1 MREEFVKRVL
11 SGESTMSAL
20 CREYGISRPTGYKW
34 VERQQAGKPLEDQS
48 RRPKTIHRVAP
59 ETERLILD
67 YREAH
72 PAIGALKIH
81 RILENKGH
89 CDLPSVKTVNNILK
103 RNGMITREASQAA
116 TPMQRFEKE
125 TPNEMWQAD
134 YKGHF
139 EMADGRR
146 CHPLNIIDDH
156 SRFNLCCE
164 PMYTESYQ
172 EIKPVMI
179 RLFESY
185 GLPRVFLCD
194 NGNPWGTSQST
205 GFTSF
210 EVWLMELGIL
220 TIHGRPLHPQTQGK
234 DESFNRSMTKELLK
248 HTMILDREDARKKF
262 DQYRKF
268 YNEERPHHA
277 LNLDTPASDFERRFK
292 TMAENIVIAT
302 YEVESEAYQAL
313 SEIKHETNNA
323 NYAISQAVIVKKENG
338 QLNIRD
344 GFDTGREADDTW
356 SGGLIGSL
364 IGILGGPLGILLGGS
379 VGMMIGG
386 AVDANDM
393 ANHISLLERAG
404 DCIAEGETA
413 MLLLAQEEYETALT
427 AKLNRFRVSITRM
440 DAAEIA
446 AEIEHA
452 NEVEKQLAKDA
463 RSKLRAEKTE
473 SFKATVEKKRD
484 ELKAW
489 FAGRGEK

>member
-1 MREEFVKRVL
+1 
-11 SGESTMSAL
+11 
-20 CREYGISRPTGYKW
+20 
-34 VERQQAGKPLEDQS
+34 
-48 RRPKTIHRVAP
+48 
-59 ETERLILD
+59 
-67 YREAH
+67 
-72 PAIGALKIH
+72 
-81 RILENKGH
+81 
-89 CDLPSVKTVNNILK
+89 
-103 RNGMITREASQAA
+103 
-116 TPMQRFEKE
+116 
-125 TPNEMWQAD
+125 
-134 YKGHF
+134 
-139 EMADGRR
+139 
-146 CHPLNIIDDH
+146 
-156 SRFNLCCE
+156 
-164 PMYTESYQ
+164 
-172 EIKPVMI
+172 
-179 RLFESY
+179 
-185 GLPRVFLCD
+185 
-194 NGNPWGTSQST
+194 
-205 GFTSF
+205 
-210 EVWLMELGIL
+210 
-220 TIHGRPLHPQTQGK
+220 
-234 DESFNRSMTKELLK
+234 
-248 HTMILDREDARKKF
+248 
-262 DQYRKF
+262 
-268 YNEERPHHA
+268 
-277 LNLDTPASDFERRFK
+277 
-292 TMAENIVIAT
+292 MAENIVIAT